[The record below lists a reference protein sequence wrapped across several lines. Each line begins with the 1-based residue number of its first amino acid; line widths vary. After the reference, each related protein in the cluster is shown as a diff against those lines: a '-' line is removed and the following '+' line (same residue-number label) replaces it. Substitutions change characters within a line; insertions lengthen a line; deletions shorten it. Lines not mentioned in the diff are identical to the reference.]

1 MFDGVLR
8 VAVIDDSALYRQMIL
23 NVLGRIAGVEVV
35 GTAADGDAAVELVAR
50 ARPDVITLDVQMPGR
65 DGIEVLRALRQRGL
79 APRSIMVSSL
89 TAQGAPATVAALM
102 EGAFDAILKPAGV
115 DPHVSRELIHRELS
129 EKLNAVRESMAV
141 SPAGA
146 TLLPPPQKMPPRPA
160 LGTRFDCVVIGT
172 STGGPQA
179 LRAVIPLLPV
189 GAARGRAG
197 CAAHPGAVHLEP
209 RRATR
214 QRFEAAGRRGDRGND
229 SREAAGCSSP
239 PGACISASGGATSM
253 IFCVLDDGPRRHG
266 CRPSLDHLLE
276 SAAATYG
283 SRVLAIV
290 LTGMGCDGVGGLSC
304 RSRAGG
310 ARHRSG
316 RGGLRRLRDAQGR
329 HHGRPRRRDR
339 AAGAGRRHSHRPL
352 RLAIPSGR
360 IRSTIPSADSQVVH
374 QHPPEALPCHCSR

>member
-102 EGAFDAILKPAGV
+102 EGAFDAVLKPAGV

-146 TLLPPPQKMPPRPA
+146 TLLPPPQKMPPRPS

-189 GAARGRAG
+189 GLPAAVLVVQHIPAQFTSSLAERLDSGSRLRVVEDVDAERNDRDDERNLRPARSARRQEPLMRRCSYAVLHRGAG
-197 CAAHPGAVHLEP
+197 SHQPP
-209 RRATR
+209 PPSSRATVR
-214 QRFEAAGRRGDRGND
+214 N
-229 SREAAGCSSP
+229 SS
-239 PGACISASGGATSM
+239 GATR
-253 IFCVLDDGPRRHG
+253 IAAPVGQARTQAGPPFIPEHMSHFIAFFAFSTPG
-266 CRPSLDHLLE
+266 
-276 SAAATYG
+276 SA
-283 SRVLAIV
+283 LA
-290 LTGMGCDGVGGLSC
+290 
-304 RSRAGG
+304 
-310 ARHRSG
+310 
-316 RGGLRRLRDAQGR
+316 
-329 HHGRPRRRDR
+329 
-339 AAGAGRRHSHRPL
+339 
-352 RLAIPSGR
+352 
-360 IRSTIPSADSQVVH
+360 
-374 QHPPEALPCHCSR
+374 

>member
-50 ARPDVITLDVQMPGR
+50 AQPDVITLDVQMPGR

-102 EGAFDAILKPAGV
+102 EGAFDAVLKPAGV

-146 TLLPPPQKMPPRPA
+146 TLLPPPQKMPPRPS

-189 GAARGRAG
+189 GLPAAVLVVQHIPAQFTSSLAERLDSGSRLRVVEATEGMTVESGRVLLA
-197 CAAHPGAVHLEP
+197 PGGMHLGV
-209 RRATR
+209 
-214 QRFEAAGRRGDRGND
+214 GRRG
-229 SREAAGCSSP
+229 EQ
-239 PGACISASGGATSM
+239 

-290 LTGMGCDGVGGLSC
+290 LTGMGCDGAEGC
-304 RSRAGG
+304 RAVRE
-310 ARHRSG
+310 
-316 RGGLRRLRDAQGR
+316 RGGRVIAQ
-329 HHGRPRRRDR
+329 
-339 AAGAGRRHSHRPL
+339 AAEGCVVFGMPKAVIMAGLADEIVPL
-352 RLAIPSGR
+352 E
-360 IRSTIPSADSQVVH
+360 QVAATVIGH
-374 QHPPEALPCHCSR
+374 FG